1 MRAEVE
7 GLDIVDEVYAAHATG
22 VNRCTCGYRHVRK
35 GSSTPISSGRKD
47 GGILSWLQM
56 RIVRIILP
64 VRKTI
69 PSCIRPM
76 PPSLRPLF
84 VSVFAVAVAACG
96 GGRTLTDGYQ
106 P

>member
-1 MRAEVE
+1 MRAQVE
-7 GLDIVDEVYAAHATG
+7 WLDIVDEVYAARATG

-35 GSSTPISSGRKD
+35 GSSTPISSDHND

-56 RIVRIILP
+56 RIIRIILP

-69 PSCIRPM
+69 PRA
-76 PPSLRPLF
+76 
-84 VSVFAVAVAACG
+84 SV
-96 GGRTLTDGYQ
+96 YQ